1 MCFAARKRRCLLV
14 LVERSVPLNRDGV
27 VRTLIDHATAPSMMA
42 SNDTRTDG
50 AMIMTWGVGRS
61 DAKDG
66 NLEEKILRRADWGM
80 IGQAA
85 AV

>member
-1 MCFAARKRRCLLV
+1 MRTSQIPSVRSHISAGDSRQEN
-14 LVERSVPLNRDGV
+14 ER
-27 VRTLIDHATAPSMMA
+27 TAVYQKQA
-42 SNDTRTDG
+42 SNDTRTDE